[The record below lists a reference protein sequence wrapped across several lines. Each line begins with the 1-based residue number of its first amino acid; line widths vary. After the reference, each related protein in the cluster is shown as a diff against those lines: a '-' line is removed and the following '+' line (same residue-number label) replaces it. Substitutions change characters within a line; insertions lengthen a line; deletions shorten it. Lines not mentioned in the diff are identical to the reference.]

1 MQTLMKCHTVHCIVE
16 NLIEHSIVLESL
28 PYLVSHKNLEHAPV
42 GFTMN
47 AYTFKEF
54 NNVLM

>member
-1 MQTLMKCHTVHCIVE
+1 MKCHTVHCIVE

-47 AYTFKEF
+47 AYTFEEF